1 MTAFDPLRT
10 LTATRIAFSMD
21 GPWFRKFGGFGYIP
35 IRWEGVGVLV
45 AMAAVC
51 IPCLSISLNYMDRQP
66 ILAWG
71 AAIVGVAAAGVGH
84 AVVVWKMERNY
95 GRNVG
100 HTDSPAKGCI
110 LLFGI
115 FMIALVVVTILTN
128 VTR

>member
-1 MTAFDPLRT
+1 
-10 LTATRIAFSMD
+10 MD
-21 GPWFRKFGGFGYIP
+21 DPWFRKFGGFGYIP

-45 AMAAVC
+45 AMAAVS

-95 GRNVG
+95 GRNAG
-100 HTDSPAKGCI
+100 HTETPDTSAKGCI

-115 FMIALVVVTILTN
+115 FMIALVVVTILMN